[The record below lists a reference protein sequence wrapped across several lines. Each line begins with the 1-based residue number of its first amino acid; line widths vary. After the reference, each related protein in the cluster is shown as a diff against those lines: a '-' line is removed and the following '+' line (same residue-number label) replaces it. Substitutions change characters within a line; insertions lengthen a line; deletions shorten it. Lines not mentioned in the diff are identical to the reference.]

1 MKSNIVIKAL
11 AVVIVVILV
20 VVIGKGRKEK
30 QVANQAPAA
39 TVELTGL
46 SAIESG
52 PAQEDNGL
60 SIDPLGEDF
69 LEDEYGVDVDSPV
82 ETMRTLTNETRAVR
96 EDSVK
101 LQQENKKLKQEVE
114 KLLKME
120 DSLNKRV
127 NSRFSNAEKQAEQK
141 QRELEHTQD
150 LTRGLIDKLERRLEE
165 LQQGGNAEKGGKKT
179 ANGYDIGNAGIPSGL
194 GYDDNGIQVDFDEIV
209 WTNPIDAN
217 VDPRNPTKISLPD
230 FGAAADEALPE
241 LAKGP
246 TKSKKRTKE
255 ERSIKAYTIPV
266 NGTLI
271 GSVSMTAMLGRI
283 PINGQVIDPYPF
295 KLMVGEENLSSNGI
309 HIPGVTG
316 IKMSGIAKGDWTL
329 SCVSGEITSMTF
341 TFQDGAIVTFPEP
354 GTKTNDPIAWF
365 SDKNGIPC
373 ITGERITNAA
383 TYLTSRVGLTAAS
396 SYANA
401 EAASQF
407 TTQTNNSG
415 GLTSGL
421 TGDPKIVA
429 KNTAISEGLNEV
441 TDWLDARQENSF
453 DAIYVPPGT
462 ELAIHIK
469 EELKIDY
476 DPEGRKVNHYAN
488 INRRSDRHLD

>member
-1 MKSNIVIKAL
+1 MKSNIVIKGL
-11 AVVIVVILV
+11 AVVFVVVLLV
-20 VVIGKGRKEK
+20 VVMKGRKEK
-30 QVANQAPAA
+30 QVAAQAQGP
-39 TVELTGL
+39 TTELTGL

-60 SIDPLGEDF
+60 SIDPLQAEF

-82 ETMRTLTNETRAVR
+82 ETMRTLTKETRAVR
-96 EDSVK
+96 EDSIE
-101 LQQENKKLKQEVE
+101 LQEENKKLRQEID

-120 DSLNKRV
+120 ESLNKRV
-127 NSRFSNAEKQAEQK
+127 NSRFSNSEKQAEQK
-141 QRELEHTQD
+141 QRELEHTQG
-150 LTRGLIDKLERRLEE
+150 LTRSLITKLESRLEE
-165 LQQGGNAEKGGKKT
+165 LQQGGKDKGGKT
-179 ANGYDIGNAGIPSGL
+179 SANGYDIGNSGIPSGL
-194 GYDDNGIQVDFDEIV
+194 GYDDNGVPVDYDQIV
-209 WTNPIDAN
+209 WTNPADAN
-217 VDPRNPTKISLPD
+217 VDPRDPTKISLPD
-230 FGAAADEALPE
+230 FSAAADENLPG

-246 TKSKKRTKE
+246 TKVKKKNKE
-255 ERSIKAYTIPV
+255 ERSIKAYTIPI

-295 KLMVGEENLSSNGI
+295 KVMVGEENLSSNGI

-341 TFQDGAIVTFPEP
+341 TFQDGTIVTFPEP
-354 GTKTNDPIAWF
+354 GTKTTDPVAWF
-365 SDKNGIPC
+365 SDRNGIPC
-373 ITGERITNAA
+373 ITGQRITNAA

-407 TTQTNNSG
+407 TTSSNNSG

-488 INRRSDRHLD
+488 INRRSDSHID